1 MMWRVR
7 GRFFHERWKQ
17 ARDGG
22 GHDNELC
29 LEDRR
34 RDQRPAC
41 RRRARQRG
49 IVVQSVAQGAV
60 WHFIWANR
68 PEPMVSAE
76 SETP

>member
-29 LEDRR
+29 LELAFREREPSDR
-34 RDQRPAC
+34 A
-41 RRRARQRG
+41 
-49 IVVQSVAQGAV
+49 VVAEMRESVAFWTPYVDAGRA
-60 WHFIWANR
+60 
-68 PEPMVSAE
+68 SAA
-76 SETP
+76 